1 MSNTD
6 NLRKMYSKITAPEE
20 AVEKCL
26 LIEEN
31 KKVVKFPVKRV
42 IALAACLCVLLAV
55 IIPVGANKIM
65 TAFEGVEEYGSQFGT
80 KTEPYFKEIGESSLL
95 VTEGSKLSASAQNLE
110 VKAEEAY
117 FDGAYL
123 YLSFAGNYNGDIK
136 DIDRFT
142 YNEPEDYIKVNG
154 EFVKADI
161 TGYSFSLFNT
171 EDGFAGTLGIIYPSV
186 EENLEVEINIPYLE
200 VQNTDYQVID
210 QINESL
216 NFNFYVKKSAP
227 SVLVY
232 NENASREE
240 VSVLGVTSSKGG
252 VCVEIFV
259 PEEYKVKK
267 SGIMTSVKDEQG
279 NSLYFILGYRELAEG
294 GYIYKHYFEPA
305 KGNMLDIALYDK
317 NNMDLGELAS
327 FENVNIG

>member
-6 NLRKMYSKITAPEE
+6 NIRKMYGKITAPED
-20 AVEKCL
+20 AVNKCL
-26 LIEEN
+26 GIEESKN
-31 KKVVKFPVKRV
+31 VVKFPAKRV

-65 TAFEGVEEYGSQFGT
+65 TAFEGVEEYGSQFDP
-80 KTEPYFKEIGESSLL
+80 KTQPYFKEIGESSLL
-95 VTEGSKLSASAQNLE
+95 VTEGSRLSASAQNLE

-123 YLSFAGNYNGDIK
+123 YLSFAGSYSGDAES
-136 DIDRFT
+136 IDRFT
-142 YNEPEDYIKVNG
+142 YTGTDEYIKVNG
-154 EFVKADI
+154 EFVRADI

-200 VQNTDYQVID
+200 VQNTDYQVVD
-210 QINESL
+210 QINENL

-227 SVLVY
+227 STLVY
-232 NENASREE
+232 NENASMEE
-240 VSVLGVTSSKGG
+240 LSILGVTASKGG
-252 VCVEIFV
+252 VCVELFV
-259 PEEYKVKK
+259 PEEYKIKK

-279 NSLYFILGYRELAEG
+279 NSLYFILGIRELAEG

-305 KGNMLDIALYDK
+305 KGKVLSVAVYDK
-317 NNMDLGELAS
+317 NNMDAGVLAEY
-327 FENVNIG
+327 ENISIG